1 MRAAFQQER
10 TNGAI
15 PIVAGLRYFT
25 VFATKRSFLTAA
37 PGHWHNGANWP
48 LELFRTAALA
58 VRHREVS
65 GVKDLRV
72 RSFKPRPLPTRS
84 VSFKFGRLSAQP
96 LVRTPAHTE

>member
-1 MRAAFQQER
+1 M
-10 TNGAI
+10 AI

-65 GVKDLRV
+65 GLSMYLGKAFCLASRV
-72 RSFKPRPLPTRS
+72 
-84 VSFKFGRLSAQP
+84 
-96 LVRTPAHTE
+96 H